1 MTENIQVQSR
11 LPQVQTGTFYAA
23 VANFQTKCFKPFA
36 GGWASHVITRSLPL
50 LLWCSSDSLSFS
62 KKKKEVIFCID
73 G

>member
-36 GGWASHVITRSLPL
+36 GGVGKSRDHPL
-50 LLWCSSDSLSFS
+50 SSTFTLVFVRLSFFL
-62 KKKKEVIFCID
+62 KKKKKVIFCID